1 MVVAAKYTVA
11 LSLACVGCVL
21 WRSETPFGDSP
32 SLPSIL
38 LSERTVRDWLSRV
51 DKDAK
56 EARNKRIFDLWLAC
70 YENTEVASV
79 CGCDEKT
86 VRTVIGETAD
96 LPKLRKDESAN
107 AEHTTDF
114 TPPIYNIWKQQE
126 KTSGSSHFGNSEF
139 RSGDNASGTP
149 HKTHRLKAP
158 MGHSEI
164 LPEAR
169 CLLRTPFASN
179 FNHLGGILAINQL
192 IKSLNRNVFVGRM
205 RRVEISRG
213 SQEQI
218 KDSDLQ
224 FFLLDKR
231 KLR

>member
-1 MVVAAKYTVA
+1 M
-11 LSLACVGCVL
+11 
-21 WRSETPFGDSP
+21 
-32 SLPSIL
+32 
-38 LSERTVRDWLSRV
+38 
-51 DKDAK
+51 
-56 EARNKRIFDLWLAC
+56 WLAC
-70 YENTEVASV
+70 YTQQEITDAI
-79 CGCDEKT
+79 GIPRKT
-86 VRTVIGETAD
+86 VDDTFGESGEIA
-96 LPKLRKDESAN
+96 KLAKTDQSA
-107 AEHTTDF
+107 AEHATDF

-126 KTSGSSHFGNSEF
+126 KTNGSSHFGNSEF

>member
-56 EARNKRIFDLWLAC
+56 EARNKRIFDMWLAC

-126 KTSGSSHFGNSEF
+126 KTSGSSHFGNSEV
-139 RSGDNASGTP
+139 RWVDN
-149 HKTHRLKAP
+149 
-158 MGHSEI
+158 
-164 LPEAR
+164 
-169 CLLRTPFASN
+169 LLYLYTNPFDVVLDPFA
-179 FNHLGGILAINQL
+179 GGGSTIDICKRRFRRNMFSDRKPIVERETEIRQYDL
-192 IKSLNRNVFVGRM
+192 IDVGF
-205 RRVEISRG
+205 RRKVS
-213 SQEQI
+213 SATT
-218 KDSDLQ
+218 
-224 FFLLDKR
+224 
-231 KLR
+231 